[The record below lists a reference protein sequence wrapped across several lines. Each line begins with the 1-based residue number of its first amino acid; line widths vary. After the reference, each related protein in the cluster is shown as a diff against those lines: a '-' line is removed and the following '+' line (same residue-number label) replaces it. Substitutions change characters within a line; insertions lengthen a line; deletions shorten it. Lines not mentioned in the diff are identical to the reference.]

1 MPGFPFGPTRPN
13 TRAALPLTA
22 RVLVPA
28 VRRSSASRG
37 SDAAAARSFVRKGIV
52 PAMATLDARICRR
65 VRSAGLS
72 FSLIAAC
79 PFRSIRKLATHLIL
93 TLVRV
98 CCVWRVIAVHIERRR
113 RDGRYIWIA
122 LVVSIKTI
130 FIVLDFEGSN

>member
-1 MPGFPFGPTRPN
+1 MMVDVPARFARSMSKRWPGESVMPGFPFGPTRPN

-37 SDAAAARSFVRKGIV
+37 SDAAAARSFVKKGIV

-65 VRSAGLS
+65 VRSAGLL
-72 FSLIAAC
+72 FSLIATH
-79 PFRSIRKLATHLIL
+79 FDHVRKLATHLIL

-98 CCVWRVIAVHIERRR
+98 CCVWRVIAVYIERRR
-113 RDGRYIWIA
+113 RDG
-122 LVVSIKTI
+122 
-130 FIVLDFEGSN
+130 G

>member
-37 SDAAAARSFVRKGIV
+37 SDAAAARSFVKKGIV

-65 VRSAGLS
+65 GRSAGLL
-72 FSLIAAC
+72 FSLLSAH
-79 PFRSIRKLATHLIL
+79 FDHLRELATPLLL
-93 TLVRV
+93 TLVRGF
-98 CCVWRVIAVHIERRR
+98 CVWRLL
-113 RDGRYIWIA
+113 A
-122 LVVSIKTI
+122 LC
-130 FIVLDFEGSN
+130 